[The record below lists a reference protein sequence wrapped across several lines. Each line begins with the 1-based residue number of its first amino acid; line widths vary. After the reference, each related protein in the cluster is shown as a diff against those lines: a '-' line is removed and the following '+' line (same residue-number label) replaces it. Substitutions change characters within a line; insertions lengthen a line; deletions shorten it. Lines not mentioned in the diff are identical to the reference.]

1 MMKSA
6 TDGPRAKG
14 RGERVKLAFILTAY
28 VFLGALVILW
38 GVTLGR
44 TEEVQA
50 GGLSEGSAMGVGLAL
65 IAFGLTAAAVRAS
78 ARFLDD
84 AEDAHDLRREGR
96 ALLLGAGALVAAG
109 SSLILLSL
117 AGPERLVPPACG
129 LAGALLLNVLATVLV
144 AARWRRLDELNRAV
158 TRDAGSLAFGWFSAV
173 GGTWATVAHLGFV
186 VAPSPL
192 DWVTMFSGFSFVA
205 GLVAMARKG
214 GFDAPAGRS
223 SPNN

>member
-1 MMKSA
+1 M
-6 TDGPRAKG
+6 
-14 RGERVKLAFILTAY
+14 
-28 VFLGALVILW
+28 LW
-38 GVTLGR
+38 GLTLGR

-50 GGLSEGSAMGVGLAL
+50 GGISEGLAMGVGLAM
-65 IAFGLTAAAVRAS
+65 IAFGLTAAALRAS

-84 AEDAHDLRREGR
+84 TEEASDLRREGR

-117 AGPERLVPPACG
+117 AGPERFVPPAGG
-129 LAGALLLNVLATVLV
+129 LAGALLLNALATVLV
-144 AARWRRLDELNRAV
+144 AVRWRQLDELNRAV
-158 TRDAGSLAFGWFSAV
+158 ARDAGSLALSWLSWV

-186 VAPSPL
+186 AGAGPL

-214 GFDAPAGRS
+214 GFDVPAGRS

>member
-6 TDGPRAKG
+6 TDGPTAKG
-14 RGERVKLAFILTAY
+14 RSGRVKLAFVLAAY
-28 VFLGALVILW
+28 VFLGVLVMLW
-38 GVTLGR
+38 GLTLGR

-50 GGLSEGSAMGVGLAL
+50 GGISEGLAMGVGLAM
-65 IAFGLTAAAVRAS
+65 IAFGLTAAALRAS

-84 AEDAHDLRREGR
+84 TEEASDLRREGR

-117 AGPERLVPPACG
+117 AGPERFVPPAGG
-129 LAGALLLNVLATVLV
+129 LAGALLLNALATVLV
-144 AARWRRLDELNRAV
+144 AVRWRQLDELNRAV
-158 TRDAGSLAFGWFSAV
+158 ARDAGSLALSWLSWV

-186 VAPSPL
+186 AGAGPL

-214 GFDAPAGRS
+214 GFDVPAGRS